1 MADDVISIEKQQLK
15 PALKVSSHS
24 TDGEGDIAP
33 REDVLGDNLSMMG
46 DLSYM
51 IYGDEEETTEPDRQ
65 NIATIHWSG
74 SLYSGTNLVRLA
86 EELTIIR
93 L

>member
-15 PALKVSSHS
+15 PTLKVSSHS
-24 TDGEGDIAP
+24 TDGEGDIVP

-51 IYGDEEETTEPDRQ
+51 IFGDEEETTEPDRQ
-65 NIATIHWSG
+65 DIATIHWSG
-74 SLYSGTNLVRLA
+74 SLYSSTNLACVA
-86 EELTIIR
+86 E
-93 L
+93 